1 MSNRPL
7 GTRTAR
13 SWGALLPL
21 VLLAAGGCAGRGT
34 VSGHV
39 RLNGKPVPLGTISFH
54 CQEGRHEVCNALIR
68 DGTYSID
75 GVPAGPTRVTVASAF
90 TPGPGQGEGAA
101 GKRPA
106 AMPTGRA
113 PSPPAVPPPPTIP
126 SHYGDP
132 DQSGLSLRVH
142 AGAQVYDVDVPP

>member
-1 MSNRPL
+1 MSKRPL
-7 GTRTAR
+7 GTSPAR
-13 SWGALLPL
+13 SWGILLPL

-39 RLNGKPVPLGTISFH
+39 RLDGKPVPLGTISFH
-54 CQEGRHEVCNALIR
+54 GQEGRHEVCNALIR

-75 GVPAGPTRVTVASAF
+75 GVPAGATRVTVASAF
-90 TPGPGQGEGAA
+90 TPGQGEGAA

-106 AMPTGRA
+106 ALATTKPHGPVAA
-113 PSPPAVPPPPTIP
+113 PPLPTIP
-126 SHYGDP
+126 RRYGDP
-132 DQSGLSLRVH
+132 DQAGLSLRVH